1 MNCVQTFAFL
11 IGFTIGFFLVFTTY
25 VNVDERAY
33 NIKDDRPHR
42 PLSHE
47 TLYKFWFTSNGFKS
61 GHVTAD
67 EISFSPY
74 KYELESE
81 FLFDK
86 VKITCIIFITSPR
99 NAYAVKHSWG
109 KKCNSI
115 HFYSKKHIPYIK
127 VNRLYKSSS
136 WQQLCDIMR
145 EIWSKEKVD
154 WVLFAPDYVYVIPE
168 NLRYLVAYRD
178 PDRSYY
184 LGHTSHFWNQVYN
197 SGETAYVLSRGTIRK
212 IVSKF
217 NSSLACL
224 KGGKYTNN
232 EDYLLGKHLSEM
244 GLRAED
250 TRDEMGRPRF
260 HIFTPA
266 QLMAPGSYRV
276 LEKHSKRSVYPIV
289 QGINCCSPSTVSLKG
304 TQDDWIFYYN
314 YLLYNVK
321 LFRSGNL
328 GNKLSSIK
336 STSFEVAENF
346 IEESLGKGVN
356 LSSVSSE
363 MYFKLWM
370 LKISTPEEF
379 NEQIR
384 NESLLEKHDF
394 LKNISRLSDFTNS
407 TSH

>member
-11 IGFTIGFFLVFTTY
+11 IGFTIGFFLIFTTY

-61 GHVTAD
+61 GPVTAD
-67 EISFSPY
+67 EISFSPF

-86 VKITCIIFITSPR
+86 VKITCILFITNPR

-115 HFYSKKHIPYIK
+115 HFYSKKHVPYIK
-127 VNRLYKSSS
+127 VNRLNKSSS
-136 WQQLCDIMR
+136 WQQLCDIIR
-145 EIWSKEKVD
+145 EIWSKEKVE

-217 NSSLACL
+217 NSSLDCL

-244 GLRAED
+244 GVRAED

-260 HIFTPA
+260 HIFTPV
-266 QLMAPGSYRV
+266 QLMAPGSYGV
-276 LEKHSKRSVYPIV
+276 LEKHSRRSIYPV
-289 QGINCCSPSTVSLKG
+289 AQ
-304 TQDDWIFYYN
+304 
-314 YLLYNVK
+314 
-321 LFRSGNL
+321 
-328 GNKLSSIK
+328 
-336 STSFEVAENF
+336 VAENF
-346 IEESLGKGVN
+346 IEETLGKGVN

-363 MYFKLWM
+363 MYYNLWTFK
-370 LKISTPEEF
+370 INTPEKF

-384 NESLLEKHDF
+384 KRANGHRMRQKKFRKETLVENHDF
-394 LKNISRLSDFTNS
+394 LKNISRLSDFINS